1 MKTRT
6 LFLLFLLFSISV
18 VGQEV
23 SINQDTIP
31 QMRKNV
37 IKFLPENLI
46 FNSLSFEFERKFSP
60 KSSFLLGVGLA
71 SPKSF
76 ANKYNLN
83 SSPDNVIS
91 NDEFSIMSVR
101 AAYRHYA
108 GHHVRPVGFYFS
120 PYLKYQKIA
129 AKANN
134 HRTITEG
141 FPAVTTQYDE
151 KYDVKGN
158 TLNFGIQWGVQF
170 LIAKRLCIDFYFLG
184 IEGGL
189 ADVTAIVKSPN
200 TIMIDKVE
208 SGVRENVDKLPS
220 FLSSKIK
227 VTRNGSDQVDVS
239 GKSMPY
245 PWLRSGISIGL
256 AF

>member
-1 MKTRT
+1 MKTKA
-6 LFLLFLLFSISV
+6 LFLLFLLFSLNVI
-18 VGQEV
+18 GQEV

-31 QMRKNV
+31 QKRKNV
-37 IKFLPENLI
+37 VKFLPENLVL
-46 FNSLSFEFERKFSP
+46 NSLTFEYERKFTP
-60 KSSFLLGVGLA
+60 KSSFILGIGIA
-71 SPKSF
+71 SPKPF
-76 ANKYNLN
+76 ADKYGMN
-83 SSPDNVIS
+83 SPDNKIS
-91 NDEFSIMSVR
+91 NESFSTMSLR

-129 AKANN
+129 ANADN
-134 HRTITEG
+134 HRTTTEG
-141 FPAVTTQYDE
+141 FPPVTTQYDE

-184 IEGGL
+184 IEAGL
-189 ADVTAIVKSPN
+189 ADITATVKSPN
-200 TIMIDKVE
+200 VTMIDEVE
-208 SGVRENVDKLPS
+208 KGVRDNVDKLPS

-245 PWLRSGISIGL
+245 PWLRSGISIGI

>member
-1 MKTRT
+1 MKPNA
-6 LFLLFLLFSISV
+6 LFLLFLLFSVSLF
-18 VGQEV
+18 GQEV
-23 SINQDTIP
+23 SMNQDTIT
-31 QMRKNV
+31 QKRKNV
-37 IKFLPENLI
+37 VKFLPENLI
-46 FNSLSFEFERKFSP
+46 FNSLSFEYERKFSP
-60 KSSFLLGVGLA
+60 KSSFILGLGLE

-76 ANKYNLN
+76 ANKFGMDN
-83 SSPDNVIS
+83 PDNKIT
-91 NDEFSIMSVR
+91 NDAFSTMAIR

-120 PYLKYQKIA
+120 PYLKYQKFK
-129 AKANN
+129 AKADN

-141 FPAVTTQYDE
+141 YPPVTTQYDE
-151 KYDVKGN
+151 KYDVNGN

-170 LIAKRLCIDFYFLG
+170 MIAKRLTVDFYFLG
-184 IEGGL
+184 IEAGL
-189 ADVTAIVKSPN
+189 ADVTATVKSPN
-200 TIMIDKVE
+200 VIMIDKVE
-208 SGVRENVDKLPS
+208 SGVRDNVDKLPS

-227 VTRNGSDQVDVS
+227 VTRSGSDQVDVS